1 LHLDSPLSTLGA
13 NLSYF
18 IKYRHMSARIYLN
31 VGREKSLKRKHPWI
45 FSRAINKIK
54 GKPMLGDTVDIFDAK
69 ENWLAKGAY
78 SPESQIRIR
87 VWSFNEHEE
96 IDRDFFLKKLEN
108 AQIRRDWFIDQGQL
122 TGYRL
127 IAGESDGLPGITID
141 KYDDFIVCQL
151 LSAGADFQRYTIVS
165 CLQELYP
172 QCHIYERSDVDVRK
186 KEGLEPVVGW
196 LTEPQD
202 TTECIIEEH
211 GIKIVVDIAT
221 GHKTGFY
228 LDQRDSRLVAGRYAK
243 DKTVLNC
250 FSYTGTFSLHC
261 AANGAKEVINVDVS
275 QSALD
280 IAKRNHELNGLSEAN
295 VSFVKEDV
303 FKLLR
308 RYREEKRRFDMIIL
322 DPPKFV
328 ESKAQLTGACRGYK
342 DINMLAMQLL
352 NPNGTLL
359 TFSCSGL
366 MEETL
371 FQKVVAD
378 AALDANRHAYYV
390 ERLHQAA
397 DHPVSSNYPEGFYL
411 KGLVCKVD

>member
-1 LHLDSPLSTLGA
+1 
-13 NLSYF
+13 
-18 IKYRHMSARIYLN
+18 MSARIYLK
-31 VGREKSLKRKHPWI
+31 VTREKSLLRKHPWI
-45 FSRAINKIK
+45 FSKAVNKIK
-54 GKPMLGDTVDIFDAK
+54 GNPMLGDTVDIFDNK
-69 ENWLAKGAY
+69 GQWLAKGAY

-87 VWSFNEHEE
+87 VWSFNENEE
-96 IDRDFFLKKLEN
+96 IDREFFRKKLLN
-108 AQIRRDWFIDQGQL
+108 AQERREWFIEQGQL

-141 KYDDFIVCQL
+141 KYNDLIVCQL
-151 LSAGADFQRYTIVS
+151 LSAGADFHRYTLVD
-165 CLQELYP
+165 CLKELYP
-172 QCHIYERSDVDVRK
+172 TCHIYERSDVDVRK
-186 KEGLEPVVGW
+186 KEGLEPVTGW
-196 LTEPQD
+196 LTEPQES
-202 TTECIIEEH
+202 TNTVIQEH
-211 GIKIVVDIAT
+211 GINIHVDVAT

-228 LDQRDSRLVAGRYAK
+228 LDQRDSRVAAGRYAQ

-275 QSALD
+275 QPALD
-280 IAKRNHELNGLSEAN
+280 TAAHNIQLNNLEDKN
-295 VSFVKEDV
+295 VSFIKEDV

-308 RYREEKRRFDMIIL
+308 RFRAEKRTFDMIIL

-352 NPNGTLL
+352 NPKGTLL

-366 MEETL
+366 MEASL
-371 FQKVVAD
+371 FQKIVAD
-378 AALDANRHAYYV
+378 AALDAKRNAYIV

-397 DHPVSSNYPEGFYL
+397 DHPVSSNYPEGYYL
-411 KGLVCKVD
+411 KGLICQVD